1 MPYPPVFLKR
11 KPADHPGCL
20 GGHPLSVSLRPFS
33 TRKKDVAAQPISFLE
48 GLRFY
53 ARTNHNSRLF
63 QVWPEGHLL
72 SSHEERR
79 QRRAKGEPLG
89 TPDALIFRAIVGL
102 HNGGWPAPKLAGV
115 ESPSGAGPEF
125 SLGQP
130 AGGRTP
136 EPAYIHKRGCGP
148 GAWVAIKSWVDIPPP
163 GTGRLHIRPP
173 YRLIRS
179 AQTVFPAPAG
189 SVQNRPDARGGST
202 GYRRFGAPAPPS
214 GAARRGG

>member
-1 MPYPPVFLKR
+1 MAAQSITFWVGLRSLCADISQQKSGLPATFFLHTK
-11 KPADHPGCL
+11 KEG
-20 GGHPLSVSLRPFS
+20 
-33 TRKKDVAAQPISFLE
+33 KDVPR
-48 GLRFY
+48 G
-53 ARTNHNSRLF
+53 
-63 QVWPEGHLL
+63 VP
-72 SSHEERR
+72 
-79 QRRAKGEPLG
+79 PLG
-89 TPDALIFRAIVGL
+89 SPGSL
-102 HNGGWPAPKLAGV
+102 PA
-115 ESPSGAGPEF
+115 F
-125 SLGQP
+125 SLGKP

-136 EPAYIHKRGCGP
+136 EPAYIQKRGCGP

>member
-1 MPYPPVFLKR
+1 M
-11 KPADHPGCL
+11 
-20 GGHPLSVSLRPFS
+20 
-33 TRKKDVAAQPISFLE
+33 AAQSITFL
-48 GLRFY
+48 GRIAFFMRGQT
-53 ARTNHNSRLF
+53 ATK
-63 QVWPEGHLL
+63 VWPDGHLL

-125 SLGQP
+125 SLGKP

-136 EPAYIHKRGCGP
+136 EPAYIQKRGCGP

>member
-33 TRKKDVAAQPISFLE
+33 TRRKDVAAQPISFLE

-89 TPDALIFRAIVGL
+89 IPDALIFRAIVGL
-102 HNGGWPAPKLAGV
+102 HNGGWPPPKLAGV

-125 SLGQP
+125 SLGKP

-136 EPAYIHKRGCGP
+136 EPAYIQKRGCGP
-148 GAWVAIKSWVDIPPP
+148 GAWVAIKSYILSHLYNV
-163 GTGRLHIRPP
+163 TKRHGR
-173 YRLIRS
+173 
-179 AQTVFPAPAG
+179 
-189 SVQNRPDARGGST
+189 
-202 GYRRFGAPAPPS
+202 S
-214 GAARRGG
+214 GH